1 MWSSVRREGMTRWP
15 IFNFCAPNITAERRG
30 SMGRPRTREKLKLAQ
45 SEHSIQSTIMQHL
58 TLSGDLVWRSNSG
71 KVKVRG
77 GWMQLAPE
85 GSPDVYAL
93 KDGLLYGI
101 EVKKP
106 GETQSLAQALYEREF
121 NKHGGRYYV
130 AWSLDDVAHLK

>member
-1 MWSSVRREGMTRWP
+1 MSPQKVRSGALVQPGGESVK
-15 IFNFCAPNITAERRG
+15 
-30 SMGRPRTREKLKLAQ
+30 RPE
-45 SEHSIQSTIMQHL
+45 SEHAIQKTIMEHL
-58 TLSGDLVWRSNSG
+58 QYADYLVWRSNSG

-77 GWMQLAPE
+77 GWMRLTPE
-85 GSPDVYAL
+85 GSPVVYAL